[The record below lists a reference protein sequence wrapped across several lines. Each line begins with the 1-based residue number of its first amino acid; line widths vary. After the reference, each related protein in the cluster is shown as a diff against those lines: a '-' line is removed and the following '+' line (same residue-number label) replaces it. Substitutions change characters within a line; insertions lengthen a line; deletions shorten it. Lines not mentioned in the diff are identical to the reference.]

1 MAFETACQFRDMKT
15 SGRALIDM
23 CVAVVSAGGR
33 LEHPKYGVV
42 ESDHFDEALPVTSWV
57 WRGRPFPSVKLRI
70 EKAGHHNG
78 RNPGR
83 HHVGQHLPDELRHQL
98 QQKTPQFPNSPR
110 FETTISYGRSQ
121 FKRPFEAR

>member
-23 CVAVVSAGGR
+23 CVAVVSAREG
-33 LEHPKYGVV
+33 LERPKYGMVV
-42 ESDHFDEALPVTSWV
+42 SDHFDEALPATSWV

-78 RNPGR
+78 RNQGR
-83 HHVGQHLPDELRHQL
+83 QHVGQHLQDELRHQL
-98 QQKTPQFPNSPR
+98 QHKTPQFPKSPR
-110 FETTISYGRSQ
+110 FETTISYDRSQ
-121 FKRPFEAR
+121 FKRQFEAR